1 MGCLWQRDAAV
12 AGNKQDAHQF
22 EKRDV
27 PLLCI
32 QIGPTQFDRP
42 LSRTSVGLKRP
53 RDAAYSCPLVR
64 RIFPTLSLNCSRR
77 SSRTS
82 VRIERA
88 DPLNHPLFSIIVA
101 PKQSSWES
109 ITRIV
114 HTAWQPHWWSW
125 IMLKYLMWSWGPLW
139 FISPVTWRVSFRRVL
154 SDQCYNTS
162 GVLYFL

>member
-88 DPLNHPLFSIIVA
+88 DPLNHHCCSKTIKLGIYHSDCPHCLTAALVKLDNVEIFNVELRPSLIYFTGNV
-101 PKQSSWES
+101 KGKLSS
-109 ITRIV
+109 R
-114 HTAWQPHWWSW
+114 P
-125 IMLKYLMWSWGPLW
+125 
-139 FISPVTWRVSFRRVL
+139 
-154 SDQCYNTS
+154 
-162 GVLYFL
+162 